1 MNFTSTINSCT
12 NEIFFFLVYDYLF
25 LLFALLFQELH
36 NEHMTSRLDQI
47 AAQAAV
53 SKATVSRV
61 LNERPGV
68 SPQMRRAVLT
78 AIDVLGLERPNGLR
92 PRSSG
97 LVGLILP
104 NLEDPVYPVFAQVVS
119 TNLARLGYT
128 PVLCIQDQDGVGEDE
143 YVGMLLDRGVA
154 GIIFVSGQ
162 HADTRVDRS
171 RYDDLVAQRLPIV
184 FVRGYLDDLDVPFVS
199 SDDQAA
205 GELAVRHL
213 AQLGHRRI
221 GLILPSGTN
230 TSALRQAEGYRH
242 AMREEFG
249 ADADQWVDISFE
261 GEEGGYA
268 GAIRLLDKEVTGY
281 VCGSDLLALGAIRA
295 LRQRGKRV
303 PQDVSV
309 IGYGDSPLM
318 AHTNPPLT
326 TVRQPILSMGTFTA
340 HALINRIQGNN
351 TITGESLFPPELVIR
366 GSTAMRGKR
375 FTSD

>member
-1 MNFTSTINSCT
+1 
-12 NEIFFFLVYDYLF
+12 
-25 LLFALLFQELH
+25 
-36 NEHMTSRLDQI
+36 MTSRLDQI

-104 NLEDPVYPVFAQVVS
+104 NLEEPVYPVFAQVVS

-249 ADADQWVDISFE
+249 VDSDQWVDISFE

-268 GAIRLLDKEVTGY
+268 GAIRLLDKDVTGY

-295 LRQRGKRV
+295 LHQRGKRV

-366 GSTAMRGKR
+366 GSTSIRGKHLS
-375 FTSD
+375 SD

>member
-1 MNFTSTINSCT
+1 MVNDEPGSR
-12 NEIFFFLVYDYLF
+12 FLLCVVLF
-25 LLFALLFQELH
+25 LLFAIQFQWLH
-36 NEHMTSRLDQI
+36 NECMTSHLDQI
-47 AAQAAV
+47 AKQAAV

-78 AIDVLGLERPNGLR
+78 AIDVLGLERPSGLR

-104 NLEDPVYPVFAQVVS
+104 SLEDPVYPVFAQVVS

-128 PVLCIQDQDGVGEDE
+128 PVLCIQDRDGVGEDE
-143 YVGMLLDRGVA
+143 YVGMLLDRGVS
-154 GIIFVSGQ
+154 GIIFVAGQ
-162 HADTRVDRS
+162 HADTRTDRS
-171 RYDDLVAQRLPIV
+171 RYDSLVAQRLPIV
-184 FVRGYLDDLDVPFVS
+184 FVKGFLENLDAPFVS

-213 AQLGHRRI
+213 AVLGHRKI

-230 TSALRQAEGYRH
+230 ISATRQAEGYRR
-242 AMREEFG
+242 AMAESFG
-249 ADADQWVDISFE
+249 ANAEQWVDISFE

-268 GAIRLLDKEVTGY
+268 GAIRLLDKGVTGY
-281 VCGSDLLALGAIRA
+281 VCGSDLLALGTIRA
-295 LRQRGKRV
+295 LRQRGKKV

-318 AHTNPPLT
+318 AHTDPPLT
-326 TVRQPILSMGTFTA
+326 TVRQPMLSMGTFAA
-340 HALINRIQGNN
+340 HALINRIQGNDAVD
-351 TITGESLFPPELVIR
+351 GESLFPPELVIR
-366 GSTAMRGKR
+366 SSTAPRNKH
-375 FTSD
+375 FTMD